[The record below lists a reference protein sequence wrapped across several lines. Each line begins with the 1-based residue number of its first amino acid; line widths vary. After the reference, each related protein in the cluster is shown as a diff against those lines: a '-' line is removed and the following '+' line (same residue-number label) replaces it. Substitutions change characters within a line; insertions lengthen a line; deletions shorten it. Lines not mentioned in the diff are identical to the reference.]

1 MGQVSL
7 RRLQKSQ
14 GKGNV
19 DQVIKLIVR
28 DGDRLVFMAASGGG
42 EPTPLRMPRL
52 MDPSPKH
59 LSSGT
64 AWALGFDA
72 DPRLAA

>member
-7 RRLQKSQ
+7 RGIQKSQ

-19 DQVIKLIVR
+19 DQVIDLIVR
-28 DGDRLVFMAASGGG
+28 HGDRLVSMAASACG
-42 EPTPLRMPRL
+42 ESTPLRMPRL

-59 LSSGT
+59 LSSDT
-64 AWALGFDA
+64 AWALVFDA
-72 DPRLAA
+72 DPRRAA